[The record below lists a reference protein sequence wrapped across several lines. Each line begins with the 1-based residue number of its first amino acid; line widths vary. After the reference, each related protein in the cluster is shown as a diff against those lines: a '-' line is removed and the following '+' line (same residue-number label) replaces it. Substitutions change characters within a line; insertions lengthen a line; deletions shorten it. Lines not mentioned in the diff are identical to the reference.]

1 MENARPVK
9 QVTALLATSFL
20 KAKHCCFQISLVS
33 LPVWTCYS
41 QDSMAGDAGMLLE
54 TLAFKPG
61 ACLDWINL
69 LGIKCDF
76 SSKDFLT
83 PYDKY
88 SFLMQGEDYL
98 A

>member
-1 MENARPVK
+1 
-9 QVTALLATSFL
+9 
-20 KAKHCCFQISLVS
+20 
-33 LPVWTCYS
+33 
-41 QDSMAGDAGMLLE
+41 MAGDAGMLLE
-54 TLAFKPG
+54 TPAFKPG
-61 ACLDWINL
+61 ACLNWINL